1 MTSNSILTAAPQVR
15 RIVHPNY
22 PNPFDFPAGTP
33 DEEVKQHFA
42 QLQSARDYQEL
53 GPVAALGRLLGT
65 AQSAITEKPAQEV
78 GPQVL
83 RNVSA
88 WGLSPNE
95 VTNTFETLS
104 NRQLQQQEQEQR
116 RVEGL
121 ANRQA
126 QLQQMQQELQ
136 MVAEEHK
143 FNQQMKAMEY
153 TAKQEEARRETE
165 LQNARDE
172 KLQAN
177 KLALE
182 EKKAELKT
190 PTLKE
195 VWDPQAGVYRYQV
208 PQAGDISKD
217 PKAAASAAPTP
228 KQIAD
233 FAGDLASDYV
243 VIGPD
248 GAPTDIDLYDAMEYA
263 APLLK
268 GEPINGGGARIVRR
282 PDSPDLVPQTDASG
296 KTVLGPKGEGVVT
309 KEQPAESP
317 KEARQRAKELR
328 DIAKT
333 DLDDLKAKDESI
345 QTDPEEPN
353 YDAEALRA
361 HKEAMKAAEDE
372 YRAYNDAYKKALK
385 GEDAGQSESLLR

>member
-1 MTSNSILTAAPQVR
+1 MTSNSLLTAAPQVR

-177 KLALE
+177 KLELE
-182 EKKAELKT
+182 TKKAELKVT
-190 PTLKE
+190 PLKE
-195 VWDPQAGVYRYQV
+195 IWVPDPTQPRGGYYTYGN
-208 PQAGDISKD
+208 PKAGDLSKD
-217 PKAAASAAPTP
+217 PNAAASARRRHPR
-228 KQIAD
+228 QIAD
-233 FAGDLASDYV
+233 LGGQTLPPTTSWSALTEKS
-243 VIGPD
+243 
-248 GAPTDIDLYDAMEYA
+248 TDIDLV
-263 APLLK
+263 PRR
-268 GEPINGGGARIVRR
+268 NGVWPRPCSRWQPRSTAR
-282 PDSPDLVPQTDASG
+282 ASASSAG
-296 KTVLGPKGEGVVT
+296 RT
-309 KEQPAESP
+309 
-317 KEARQRAKELR
+317 LR
-328 DIAKT
+328 I
-333 DLDDLKAKDESI
+333 S
-345 QTDPEEPN
+345 
-353 YDAEALRA
+353 
-361 HKEAMKAAEDE
+361 
-372 YRAYNDAYKKALK
+372 
-385 GEDAGQSESLLR
+385 